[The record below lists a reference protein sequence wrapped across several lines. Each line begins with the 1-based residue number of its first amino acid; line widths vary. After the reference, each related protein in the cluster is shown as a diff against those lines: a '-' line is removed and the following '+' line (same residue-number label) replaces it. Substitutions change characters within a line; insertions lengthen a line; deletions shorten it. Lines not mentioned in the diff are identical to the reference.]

1 MDKTDLSGEE
11 TARLHRREAELLN
24 RIERMKKTMNE
35 TGELATLAR
44 QAALFKEAQEELARV
59 QEELSALE

>member
-1 MDKTDLSGEE
+1 MDNTDARREE
-11 TARLHRREAELLN
+11 LARLHRREAELLN
-24 RIERMKKTMNE
+24 RLERMKKTMNE

-59 QEELSALE
+59 QEELAALD